1 MTDPPA
7 PAHIAPDDPERQLT
21 VVSSDD
27 PALQHVG
34 VVGDTY
40 TVLVTAEQTAGRY
53 AMLDMLIPPN
63 GGPPPH
69 RHDFEEQFHVL
80 EGEIVLTFRGERLT
94 ADAGTTVNIP
104 ARAPHSFTNATN
116 QPARL
121 LCVVSPPGMEQF
133 FAAFGDELASRTS
146 PAPELSD
153 EQLQRKLSDAAPMA
167 ERFHIENLPPAGG
180 DGQ

>member
-1 MTDPPA
+1 M
-7 PAHIAPDDPERQLT
+7 
-21 VVSSDD
+21 
-27 PALQHVG
+27 
-34 VVGDTY
+34 
-40 TVLVTAEQTAGRY
+40 
-53 AMLDMLIPPN
+53 
-63 GGPPPH
+63 
-69 RHDFEEQFHVL
+69 
-80 EGEIVLTFRGERLT
+80 LTFRGERVT

-121 LCVVSPPGMEQF
+121 LCIVSPPGMEQF

-146 PAPELSD
+146 PAPKLSD
-153 EQLQRKLSDAAPMA
+153 EQLQQKLSDAAPMA